1 MEVTSADLFS
11 FPQEAEVSPAAAA
24 PLPLV
29 SEEQGVLVELHQ
41 PAEWGGFDGIVGL
54 IRDHALDERGHASR
68 TSQCC
73 AISLNFLN

>member
-11 FPQEAEVSPAAAA
+11 FPQEAEVSPAAA
-24 PLPLV
+24 PLLLA
-29 SEEQGVLVELHQ
+29 SEKQGVLVELHQ
-41 PAEWGGFDGIVGL
+41 RAEWGGFDGIVGL